1 MPRRHEPPHAPD
13 PREMVAVASGPAPRV
28 ERWASALGR
37 AGIAAAVTRPLSDD
51 GRDHAELWVRAA
63 DVDEARRVIE
73 DAGFSEECPL
83 W

>member
-1 MPRRHEPPHAPD
+1 
-13 PREMVAVASGPAPRV
+13 MVAVASGPAPRV

-51 GRDHAELWVRAA
+51 GRDHAELWVRRQDAA
-63 DVDEARRVIE
+63 EARAAIE
-73 DAGFSEECPL
+73 DSGFSEECPL